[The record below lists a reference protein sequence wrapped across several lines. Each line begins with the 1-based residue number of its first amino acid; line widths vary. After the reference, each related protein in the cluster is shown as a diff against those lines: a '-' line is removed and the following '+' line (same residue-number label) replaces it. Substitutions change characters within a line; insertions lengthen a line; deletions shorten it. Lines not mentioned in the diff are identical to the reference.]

1 MKNQIVKTIVFV
13 LVMGFMSYSSMAQNK
28 NKEPMAVSN
37 AFSAKYP
44 AAKLKNWK
52 MRNDTC
58 IAMFNMDKR
67 HYRAFYTTN
76 GTWIK
81 TERNVKH
88 LSTLPMPTQVYLK
101 HSKYASWHIDNLAKV
116 QTPMHNI
123 YMVQLDN
130 HSGNTSYENVGSDE
144 TENLYFNSKGDLV
157 AANRQ

>member
-1 MKNQIVKTIVFV
+1 MKNQIVKTIVLV
-13 LVMGFMSYSSMAQNK
+13 SVMGFMSHSSMAQS
-28 NKEPMAVSN
+28 KESMTVSN

-44 AAKLKNWK
+44 SAKLKEWK
-52 MRNDTC
+52 MKNDTC

-67 HYRAFYTTN
+67 HYQAYYTTD

-88 LSTLPMPTQVYLK
+88 LSTLPMPTQIYLK
-101 HSKYASWHIDNLAKV
+101 NSKYASWHIDNLAKV
-116 QTPMHNI
+116 QTPMHNV

-130 HSGNTSYENVGSDE
+130 HSGNTSYENIGSDE

>member
-1 MKNQIVKTIVFV
+1 MKNRIVKTIVLV
-13 LVMGFMSYSSMAQNK
+13 SVMGFMSYSSMAQS
-28 NKEPMAVSN
+28 KESMTVAN

-44 AAKLKNWK
+44 SAKLKDWK
-52 MRNDTC
+52 MKNDTC

-67 HYRAFYTTN
+67 HYQAYYTTG

-88 LSTLPMPTQVYLK
+88 LSTLPMPAQQYLK
-101 HSKYASWHIDNLAKV
+101 NSKYASWHVDNLAKV

-130 HSGNTSYENVGSDE
+130 HSGNTSYENIGSDE